1 MSDNHDMPRQR
12 ETQRYDAKQ
21 RSAPRQ
27 RSQSRRR
34 RSPSR
39 QRYWYQKEDRTHTV
53 RQSPALDE
61 TVEALPF
68 DSVNNESGDT
78 HNEIFATINIT
89 LEDRPHIPA
98 TLKAKVDTG
107 ASGNI
112 LPLRIF
118 RRMYP
123 TKLNAEGFP
132 AQRTLV
138 PSNDTKIQQHR
149 TMAIPCSFRGK
160 RCDAEF
166 YVSSSTG
173 PAILGL
179 PSCRELRLVQMNCEV
194 NETLNRPNP
203 EAPIASKSDLIDT
216 YPDRFE
222 GIGSFRGEFHITI
235 DKSVPP
241 VVHSPRRCPIHLKDE
256 VKTEL
261 DKMEELGVIT
271 NVSAPTDWVSSIVH
285 SRKSNNKLRIYLDP
299 TDLNRIDKASSLQN
313 AHVG

>member
-1 MSDNHDMPRQR
+1 MSDNHDRPRQR
-12 ETQRYDAKQ
+12 ETQRYDEKQ

-39 QRYWYQKEDRTHTV
+39 QRHGYQEEDRTHTV
-53 RQSPALDE
+53 TQSPALDE
-61 TVEALPF
+61 TFEALSF

-78 HNEIFATINIT
+78 RDEIIAMITIT
-89 LEDRPHIPA
+89 LEDRPHIHA
-98 TLKAKVDTG
+98 TLKAKLDTG

-138 PSNDTKIQQHR
+138 PSNAVLTAYNGTTIQQYG
-149 TMAIPCSFRGK
+149 TMTIPCSYRGK
-160 RCDAEF
+160 RCDAEL

-179 PSCRELRLVQMNCEV
+179 PS
-194 NETLNRPNP
+194 
-203 EAPIASKSDLIDT
+203 
-216 YPDRFE
+216 
-222 GIGSFRGEFHITI
+222 
-235 DKSVPP
+235 
-241 VVHSPRRCPIHLKDE
+241 
-256 VKTEL
+256 
-261 DKMEELGVIT
+261 
-271 NVSAPTDWVSSIVH
+271 
-285 SRKSNNKLRIYLDP
+285 
-299 TDLNRIDKASSLQN
+299 
-313 AHVG
+313 

>member
-1 MSDNHDMPRQR
+1 MS
-12 ETQRYDAKQ
+12 
-21 RSAPRQ
+21 
-27 RSQSRRR
+27 
-34 RSPSR
+34 
-39 QRYWYQKEDRTHTV
+39 
-53 RQSPALDE
+53 
-61 TVEALPF
+61 F
-68 DSVNNESGDT
+68 DSVNDESGDT
-78 HNEIFATINIT
+78 RDEIFATINIT

-132 AQRTLV
+132 AQITLV
-138 PSNDTKIQQHR
+138 PSNAVLTAYNGTKIQQYG
-149 TMAIPCSFRGK
+149 TMTIPCSFRGK

-166 YVSSSTG
+166 YVSSSTE

-179 PSCRELRLVQMNCEV
+179 PSCRELRLVEMNCEV
-194 NETLNRPNP
+194 TETLNRPNS
-203 EAPIASKSDLIDT
+203 EARIASKSDLIDA

-271 NVSAPTDWVSSIVH
+271 KVYAPTDWVSSIV
-285 SRKSNNKLRIYLDP
+285 
-299 TDLNRIDKASSLQN
+299 
-313 AHVG
+313 